1 MTDTFRKHSRSL
13 TSPPEHG
20 AAVVPSDAADL
31 AHVTRALYVG
41 AGGDVAVRLQD
52 GTDLVFAGVP
62 GGTLFPVRV
71 ARVLSTG
78 TSAGQ
83 ILGLW

>member
-1 MTDTFRKHSRSL
+1 MTDSFRKHSRSL

-20 AAVVPSDAADL
+20 LAVAPSDVADL
-31 AHVTRALYVG
+31 GHVTRALYVG

-52 GTDLVFAGVP
+52 GTDLVFADVP
-62 GGTLFPVRV
+62 AGTLLPVRV
-71 ARVLSTG
+71 ARVLATG
-78 TSAGQ
+78 TSADR